1 MTNRIQMI
9 QSSSINSV
17 IVEQVRRLAAERQRV
32 LRQPQDRRA

>member
-32 LRQPQDRRA
+32 LR